1 MTHTIDLECGHTAT
15 LSDADL
21 DALPDTG
28 CAWCDRCSAEQPEAG
43 GDAPLERL
51 LRELLTLLAED
62 EDAARYLDVHLPA
75 DGLGRVITFDEA
87 GVAKI
92 IAR

>member
-62 EDAARYLDVHLPA
+62 EDAAHLPA